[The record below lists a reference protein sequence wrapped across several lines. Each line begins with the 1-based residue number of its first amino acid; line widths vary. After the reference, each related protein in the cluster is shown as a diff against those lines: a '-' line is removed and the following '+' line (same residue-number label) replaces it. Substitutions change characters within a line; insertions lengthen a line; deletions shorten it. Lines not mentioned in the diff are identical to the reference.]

1 MFKKPHMPHPGHE
14 QHLCYLVN
22 MRFNEKY
29 LKEFKELVKDG
40 QFICK
45 HCGRIAVNK
54 KQLCKPVSI

>member
-1 MFKKPHMPHPGHE
+1 MPHPGHE